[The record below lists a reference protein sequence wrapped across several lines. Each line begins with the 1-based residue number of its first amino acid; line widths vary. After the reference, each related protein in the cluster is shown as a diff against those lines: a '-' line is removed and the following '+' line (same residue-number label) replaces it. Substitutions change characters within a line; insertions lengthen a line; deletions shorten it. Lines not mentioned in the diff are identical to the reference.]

1 MFNIQMLLN
10 PLEEKL
16 DLPAVA
22 VDIAYFFRRQ
32 FELPPICWTVN

>member
-1 MFNIQMLLN
+1 MLLN

-22 VDIAYFFRRQ
+22 VDIAYFFRSLNFPRFVGQ
-32 FELPPICWTVN
+32 